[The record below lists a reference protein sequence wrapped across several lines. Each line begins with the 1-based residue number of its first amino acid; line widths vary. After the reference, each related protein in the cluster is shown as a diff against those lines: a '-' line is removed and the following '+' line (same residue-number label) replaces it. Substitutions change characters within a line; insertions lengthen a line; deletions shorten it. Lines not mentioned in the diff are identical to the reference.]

1 VIIATL
7 TEFLG
12 RYLYIVG
19 AGIGALALFY
29 AALAV
34 LATLLRPRARR
45 AGGSLALVS
54 ILKPLCGNE
63 ARLYESLRSFCVLD
77 YPRYQ
82 LVFGVADRK
91 DPAVQVV
98 ETLRREFPHLEM
110 TLVACGTRHGS
121 NPKVSNL
128 INMMPSARHEYLVIA
143 DSDISVAP
151 DYLERLVPHL
161 EDPSVGIVTC
171 AYRGHP
177 VNGLWSKVGA
187 EFINGWFTPSVFV
200 AALFGSREF
209 AFGATI
215 GLRRDVL
222 ESVGGFAA
230 MADQLADDY
239 RLGELTRRRGLR
251 TVLSEVIVST
261 TVGER
266 TLPDLI
272 DHELRWLRTIR
283 CLRPTGYGMAGISYS
298 VPAATVGAL
307 LSLHWFAMPWLLA
320 ATLLCRVALIYA
332 GPFTGRRSLRR
343 IPVAMAADCVLFALW
358 CGSFMS
364 QRVRWRNARFD
375 VSRDGSAVPVMLGA
389 PQGGQATSYARGDAR
404 PVDQV
409 ISTGELS

>member
-1 VIIATL
+1 M
-7 TEFLG
+7 
-12 RYLYIVG
+12 
-19 AGIGALALFY
+19 
-29 AALAV
+29 
-34 LATLLRPRARR
+34 
-45 AGGSLALVS
+45 S

-63 ARLYESLRSFCVLD
+63 ARLYESLRSYCLLD
-77 YPRYQ
+77 HPSYQ

-98 ETLRREFPHLEM
+98 EQLRREFPHLEM

-128 INMMPSARHEYLVIA
+128 INMMPAARHDYLVIA
-143 DSDISVAP
+143 DSDISVGP

-161 EDPSVGIVTC
+161 ADPGVGIVTC
-171 AYRGHP
+171 AYQGQA
-177 VNGLWSKVGA
+177 VNGFWSKVGA

-215 GLRRDVL
+215 GLRREVL

-230 MADQLADDY
+230 LADQLADDY
-239 RLGELTRRRGLR
+239 RLGELTRRLGLR

-298 VPAATVGAL
+298 VPAAIVGAM
-307 LSLHWFAMPWLLA
+307 LSLHWVAMPWILL
-320 ATLLCRVALIYA
+320 ATLLLRVALYYA
-332 GPFTGRRSLRR
+332 APMAGRRSVRG
-343 IPVAMAADCVLFALW
+343 IPVALAADCVLFALW

-364 QRVRWRNARFD
+364 QRVRWRNARFE
-375 VSRDGSAVPVMLGA
+375 VSRDGSAVPVIFDVPVAGH
-389 PQGGQATSYARGDAR
+389 ATSYARNDA

-409 ISTGELS
+409 ISTGELL

>member
-1 VIIATL
+1 M
-7 TEFLG
+7 
-12 RYLYIVG
+12 
-19 AGIGALALFY
+19 
-29 AALAV
+29 
-34 LATLLRPRARR
+34 LATLSRPRRR
-45 AGGSLALVS
+45 RPAISKVPVS

-63 ARLYESLRSFCVLD
+63 ARLYESLRSYCLLD
-77 YPRYQ
+77 YPSYQ

-98 ETLRREFPHLEM
+98 EQLRREFPHLEM
-110 TLVACGTRHGS
+110 ALVACGTRHGS

-128 INMMPSARHEYLVIA
+128 INMMPAARHDYLVIA
-143 DSDISVAP
+143 DSDISVGP

-161 EDPSVGIVTC
+161 ADPGVGIVTC
-171 AYRGHP
+171 AYQGQA

-215 GLRRDVL
+215 ALRREVL

-230 MADQLADDY
+230 LADQLADDY

-298 VPAATVGAL
+298 VPAAIVGAL
-307 LSLHWFAMPWLLA
+307 LSLHWFAMPWILL
-320 ATLLCRVALIYA
+320 ATLLLRVALYYA
-332 GPFTGRRSLRR
+332 APLAGRRSLRS
-343 IPVAMAADCVLFALW
+343 IPVALAADCVLFALW

-364 QRVRWRNARFD
+364 QRVRWRNARFE
-375 VSRDGSAVPVMLGA
+375 VSRDGSAVPLMFNEPVSGHA
-389 PQGGQATSYARGDAR
+389 ASYARNDA

-409 ISTGELS
+409 ISTGELL

>member
-1 VIIATL
+1 
-7 TEFLG
+7 
-12 RYLYIVG
+12 LYILG
-19 AGIGALALFY
+19 AGIGATALLY
-29 AALAV
+29 ACVAVLAV
-34 LATLLRPRARR
+34 LCRSRGRR
-45 AGGSLALVS
+45 SGASRGAVT
-54 ILKPLCGNE
+54 ILKPLCGHE

-98 ETLRREFPHLEM
+98 ERLRLEFPRVDM
-110 TLVACGTRHGS
+110 ALVACATRHGS

-128 INMMPSARHEYLVIA
+128 INMMPSARHNNLVIA
-143 DSDISVAP
+143 DSDITVAP

-161 EDPSVGIVTC
+161 EDPTVGIVTC
-171 AYRGHP
+171 AYQGQA

-200 AALFGSREF
+200 ASLFGSREF

-222 ESVGGFAA
+222 DSVGGFAA
-230 MADQLADDY
+230 MAAQLADDY
-239 RLGELTRRRGLR
+239 RLGELTRKLRLR
-251 TVLSEVIVST
+251 TVLSEVIVTT

-307 LSLHWFAMPWLLA
+307 LSLHWFAMPWLLS
-320 ATLLCRVALIYA
+320 ATLLCRVGLFYA
-332 GPFTGRRSLRR
+332 GPCAGRRRLRD
-343 IPVAMAADCVLFALW
+343 IPVALAADVVLFALW

-375 VSRDGSAVPVMLGA
+375 VGPDGAAVPVMSGA
-389 PQGGQATSYARGDAR
+389 PENGHATSYARSDAR

-409 ISTGELS
+409 ISTGELL

>member
-1 VIIATL
+1 VTL
-7 TEFLG
+7 TEFLA
-12 RYLYIVG
+12 RDLYILG
-19 AGIGALALFY
+19 ATIGAAALFY

-34 LATLLRPRARR
+34 LATLCRPRAVRPRSSR
-45 AGGSLALVS
+45 ASVT

-63 ARLYESLRSFCVLD
+63 ARLYASLRSFCLLD
-77 YPRYQ
+77 YPCYQ

-91 DPAVQVV
+91 DPAVHVV
-98 ETLRREFPHLEM
+98 ERLRREFPQLEM
-110 TLVACGTRHGS
+110 ALVACATRHGS

-128 INMMPSARHEYLVIA
+128 INMMPAARYEYLVIA
-143 DSDISVAP
+143 DSDITVRA

-161 EDPSVGIVTC
+161 EDPGVGIVTC
-171 AYRGHP
+171 AYQGQP
-177 VNGLWSKVGA
+177 VNGFWSKAGA

-215 GLRRDVL
+215 GLRREVL
-222 ESVGGFAA
+222 DSVGGFSPLV
-230 MADQLADDY
+230 DQLADDY

-251 TVLSEVIVST
+251 TVLSDVIVST

-266 TLPDLI
+266 TLRDLI

-298 VPAATVGAL
+298 VPSAIVAAL
-307 LSLHWFAMPWLLA
+307 LSLHWFAMPWILL
-320 ATLLCRVALIYA
+320 ATLLLRVASYYVAPLA
-332 GPFTGRRSLRR
+332 ERRTLRG
-343 IPVAMAADCVLFALW
+343 IPVALVADCVLFALW

-364 QRVRWRNARFD
+364 QRVRWRHARFD
-375 VSRDGSAVPVMLGA
+375 VSRDGSAVPVVFKA
-389 PQGGQATSYARGDAR
+389 PETGRATSYARNEA

-409 ISTGELS
+409 ISTGELL